1 MSEQTV
7 AEFHNIPAGMMPEP
21 DLTDLPP
28 KSMLPK
34 AVHKAY
40 DVRETAYERYVD
52 FESEHYELLAL
63 SWEQTFAERDEQAGR
78 QAIVDG
84 ADPLS
89 VPSAL
94 EEAKAKRSRIV
105 GALHALVA
113 EVNKADQALCS
124 AVRLELGPIGES
136 IEAGLA
142 EAAQVYAD
150 LQNAADQARQVYG
163 AKLHARDW
171 WTDWAKL
178 GIRSHFNGA
187 DRATPLTVQGVEAT
201 DIYGNPVARG
211 AAEVRAIDASYGAVV
226 HKPKAT
232 IRAKNSG
239 QELTIDA
246 SHAAALLNNGSAE
259 FVSGEVRR
267 IDGKW
272 ISDVIHSVGV

>member
-7 AEFHNIPAGMMPEP
+7 AEFHNIPAGMMPDP
-21 DLTDLPP
+21 RLTDLPP

-40 DVRETAYERYVD
+40 DVREAAHGRYVD

-63 SWEQTFAERDEQAGR
+63 SWEQAFAERDEQAGR

-94 EEAKAKRSRIV
+94 EEAKAKRPRIV
-105 GALHALVA
+105 GALSALVA

-136 IEAGLA
+136 IEAELA
-142 EAAQVYAD
+142 QASTAYVE
-150 LQNAADQARQVYG
+150 LQRAADEARQVYG
-163 AKLHARDW
+163 AKLRARDW

-178 GIRSHFNGA
+178 GIRSHYSG
-187 DRATPLTVQGVEAT
+187 DDMTTPLTVQGVEAT
-201 DIYGNPVARG
+201 DIYGYPVARG
-211 AAEVRAIDASYGAVV
+211 AAEVRAIDESYGAVV

-232 IRAKNSG
+232 IRSKTNG
-239 QELTIDA
+239 QVLTIDA
-246 SHAAALLNNGSAE
+246 GHAAAHVANGSAE
-259 FVSGEVRR
+259 YV
-267 IDGKW
+267 DGDAK
-272 ISDVIHSVGV
+272 